1 MHEIIYSAKI
11 LLVWFLS
18 LQVIAICVNLGDRKE
33 VRVPW
38 KELFLRTCKHSAL
51 MALAGLVIAGMA
63 YLLLKR

>member
-18 LQVIAICVNLGDRKE
+18 LHVIAICVNLGDRKE
-33 VRVPW
+33 VRMPW
-38 KELFLRTCKHSAL
+38 MQLFMRTCRHGIL
-51 MALAGLVIAGMA
+51 MMIAGLVIVGMA